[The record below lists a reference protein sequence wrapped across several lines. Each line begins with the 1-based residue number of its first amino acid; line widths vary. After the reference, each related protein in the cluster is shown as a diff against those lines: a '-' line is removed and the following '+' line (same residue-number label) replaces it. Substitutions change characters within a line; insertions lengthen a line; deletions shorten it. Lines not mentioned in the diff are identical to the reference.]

1 MADTATAAPTLADD
15 IDAIQSVIVSY
26 FHSMYLSDPTLVE
39 VAFHEKAAIAGHL
52 DGRALWLSRADFAG
66 FVANT
71 PAPASTGE
79 EYDMKIVSLSVNGDT
94 AVAVVRDLYLG
105 KRFTDTLSLLRLDG
119 RWAIANK
126 VFTHA

>member
-1 MADTATAAPTLADD
+1 MPDATSPPTAPGD
-15 IDAIQSVIVSY
+15 IATIQAVIQTY
-26 FHSMYLSDPTLVE
+26 FDSMYHSDPALVE
-39 VAFHEKAAIAGHL
+39 QAFHEKAAIAGHL

-66 FVANT
+66 FVGNT
-71 PAPASTGE
+71 PAPAKTGE
-79 EYDMKIVSLSVNGDT
+79 VYDMKIVSLSVNGDT

-105 KRFTDTLSLLRLDG
+105 KRFTDTLSLLRMDG